1 MVRITIGEV
10 FFISFGHVGREEGEG
25 GGGERRGLGSM
36 KNQKFNNH
44 TISSINTHQFSDS
57 RLQL

>member
-1 MVRITIGEV
+1 MRK
-10 FFISFGHVGREEGEG
+10 G
-25 GGGERRGLGSM
+25 GGGGSGSGSM

-57 RLQL
+57 RPQLSEQL

>member
-25 GGGERRGLGSM
+25 GGGEENGFGVNEKS
-36 KNQKFNNH
+36 KVQ
-44 TISSINTHQFSDS
+44 
-57 RLQL
+57 